1 MIENRKNKKTIAAI
15 ALSVAS
21 VWGPYAIAAE
31 SAKTPLDHAGHANHA
46 TPDEKVL
53 KKGDAKTEAPA
64 AKGSMQDMDH
74 SKMDH
79 SSHGG
84 MSMDGMQGGSA
95 PADARDP
102 HAYSGGYGFRP
113 FPRLVMADEYYMEG
127 LMINRLE
134 RAQTSKSMF
143 NAYDLQGFV
152 GKDYNR
158 LVIKAEGEVAEGKI
172 HEARTEL
179 LWSRAY
185 AAYWNTQLG
194 VRNDSGELPGRN
206 WLAFGVQGLAPY
218 WFEVDVTAYVGDQ
231 GRTAL
236 RVGGEYE
243 LLITQKL
250 VLQPRIEANFYG
262 MQDEARELGAGLSN
276 LVAGLRL
283 RYEIRREFAPYVGI
297 DRAEKFGGT
306 ADYVRAA
313 GGSTSNIIAV
323 AGLRMWY

>member
-1 MIENRKNKKTIAAI
+1 MIENRKNKKTIAAF

-21 VWGPYAIAAE
+21 VWVPYAMAAE
-31 SAKTPLDHAGHANHA
+31 SAKAPLDQAGHANHA
-46 TPDEKVL
+46 APDEKVL

-79 SSHGG
+79 GKMDHGN
-84 MSMDGMQGGSA
+84 MQGGSA
-95 PADARDP
+95 PPDARDP
-102 HAYSGGYGFRP
+102 HAYSGGYDFRP

-134 RAQTSKSMF
+134 RAQTNKSMF
-143 NAYDLQGFV
+143 NTFDLQGFV

-185 AAYWNTQLG
+185 AAYWNAQLG

-262 MQDEARELGAGLSN
+262 KQDEARELGSGLTS
-276 LVAGLRL
+276 LVTGLRL

-297 DRAEKFGGT
+297 DRTEKFGGT
-306 ADYVRAA
+306 TNHAREA
-313 GGSTSNIIAV
+313 GERTGDTSVV

>member
-1 MIENRKNKKTIAAI
+1 MSAIAAI
-15 ALSVAS
+15 TLSVVA
-21 VWGPYAIAAE
+21 VWGQNAMAAGGAKTTPE
-31 SAKTPLDHAGHANHA
+31 SAQ
-46 TPDEKVL
+46 
-53 KKGDAKTEAPA
+53 A
-64 AKGSMQDMDH
+64 ADDIADM
-74 SKMDH
+74 K
-79 SSHGG
+79 
-84 MSMDGMQGGSA
+84 MQGGSA
-95 PADARDP
+95 PANARDP

-113 FPRLVMADEYYMEG
+113 TPRLVMADEYYMSG

-134 RAQTSKSMF
+134 RAQTGKSMF

-158 LVIKAEGEVAEGKI
+158 LVIKAEGEVSEGKI

-179 LWSRAY
+179 LWGRAL

-262 MQDEARELGAGLSN
+262 MQDEARELGSGLSS
-276 LVAGLRL
+276 LVTGLRL

-306 ADYVRAA
+306 ADYARAA
-313 GGSTSNIIAV
+313 GESTSNIIVV

>member
-1 MIENRKNKKTIAAI
+1 MMLKRINMSSIAAI
-15 ALSVAS
+15 TLCAAAT
-21 VWGPYAIAAE
+21 WGQYAMAAE
-31 SAKTPLDHAGHANHA
+31 A
-46 TPDEKVL
+46 TSKADDMS
-53 KKGDAKTEAPA
+53 G
-64 AKGSMQDMDH
+64 MDH

-113 FPRLVMADEYYMEG
+113 TPRLVMADEYYMAG
-127 LMINRLE
+127 VMINRLE

-158 LVIKAEGEVAEGKI
+158 LVLKAEGEVAEGKI

-185 AAYWNTQLG
+185 TAYWNTQLG

-218 WFEVDVTAYVGDQ
+218 WFEVDATAYVGEQ

-236 RVGGEYE
+236 RLSAEYE
-243 LLITQKL
+243 LLITQRL
-250 VLQPRIEANFYG
+250 ILQPRIEASFYG
-262 MQDEARELGAGLSN
+262 MRDDARELGAGLSSM
-276 LVAGLRL
+276 VTGVRL
-283 RYEIRREFAPYVGI
+283 RYEIKREFAPYVGV
-297 DRAEKFGGT
+297 DWTGKYGGT
-306 ADYVRAA
+306 AEHAMAA
-313 GGSTSNIIAV
+313 GAKTSDTNVV
-323 AGLRMWY
+323 AGVRMWF